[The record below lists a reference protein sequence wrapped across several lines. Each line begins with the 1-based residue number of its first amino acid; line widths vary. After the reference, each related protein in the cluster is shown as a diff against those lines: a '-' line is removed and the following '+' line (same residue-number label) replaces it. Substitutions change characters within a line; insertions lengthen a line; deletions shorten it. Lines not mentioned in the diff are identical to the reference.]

1 MAKIDRVQDL
11 PSWFKL
17 EKYEATQSFGAV
29 EWYEQLA
36 FRQALEMFDEPY
48 HREAVR
54 MASAALRVAPLRIPR
69 HTALP
74 PHYLV
79 SAREDLASSSLRAVG
94 PTTFMDLG
102 TNLQETIGYTAFQAG
117 QTDQDESVTDQV
129 DGWRQLYHN
138 IGHDLNVLNAFES
151 SEPLNEGKYLKVMQ
165 RHSATAP
172 EGYFFDQSSEPMAVD
187 SQTTRVLLTVDL
199 AASDTILKKEFAAWL
214 AGVRS
219 AAEAEIVPK
228 RRPTFDRWSG
238 YGILPYIDLCMWAK
252 EFEIHIPDRV
262 MAGAISRDHYVGEE
276 NLRKT
281 IAPIAQY
288 LLLDLSG
295 LFFQAASEFASQS
308 SSCQSGNYG
317 KLKPSGHF

>member
-1 MAKIDRVQDL
+1 MSKIDRVQDL

-29 EWYEQLA
+29 DWYEQLA
-36 FRQALEMFDEPY
+36 FRQALELFDEPY
-48 HREAVR
+48 HRDAVR

-69 HTALP
+69 RTALP
-74 PHYLV
+74 PRFLICAKEV
-79 SAREDLASSSLRAVG
+79 LATSSRRAIG

-102 TNLQETIGYTAFQAG
+102 TNLEEMTNYTVFQAG
-117 QTDQDESVTDQV
+117 RTEQDESVTDQV

-138 IGHDLNVLNAFES
+138 IGHDLNVLNACES

-165 RHSATAP
+165 QHSATAP
-172 EGYFFDQSSEPMAVD
+172 EGYFFDQPSEPMVVD

-199 AASDTILKKEFAAWL
+199 AASDTILKKGFAAWL

-219 AAEAEIVPK
+219 AAEPEIVPK
-228 RRPTFDRWSG
+228 RRATFDRWSG
-238 YGILPYIDLCMWAK
+238 YGILPYIDLWMWAK
-252 EFEIHIPDRV
+252 EFDIHIPDRV

-281 IAPIAQY
+281 IAPIAQN
-288 LLLDLSG
+288 LLSDLSG
-295 LFFQAASEFASQS
+295 LFFQAASEFANQAPASPEIMES
-308 SSCQSGNYG
+308 
-317 KLKPSGHF
+317 